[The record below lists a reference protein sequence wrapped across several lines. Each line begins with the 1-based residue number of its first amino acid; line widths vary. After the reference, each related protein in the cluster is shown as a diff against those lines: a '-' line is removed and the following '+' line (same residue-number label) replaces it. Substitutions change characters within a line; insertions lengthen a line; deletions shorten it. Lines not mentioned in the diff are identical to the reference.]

1 MSASGPVP
9 AARDVARMQSP
20 RRRHG
25 SDAQSGVLTVVL
37 CVATAA
43 LGTIAAF
50 AVPAGLPYD
59 EPAHWAN
66 AVWVAV
72 HGTLPVLGDPG
83 VTYEGQQA
91 PVFYLVAAGI
101 IRLLGTGEAGFLG
114 VRLFGV
120 LGAVLLT
127 WLVARILLR
136 TIPGQAAAV
145 VSGTAFVALNP
156 MLIVMSAS
164 VQNDTWSLVAGF
176 AAVLVALGGPGARP
190 WGRGLVLGAL
200 GAVAIMVKITVAPLV
215 GGLLIVLLA
224 RRRWRESLAAAI
236 VIAAGCTWWVLRN
249 LALYGDLT
257 GQAGVDAAG
266 YRFQSGGTAPFAL
279 AREALTYLTLP
290 DEYLRNVFAAPGW
303 VDVLAVLVGAVLV
316 VGAVALLTVARERA
330 RGVPLAVLLV
340 TGVASVA
347 AWLLQVGLG
356 WHVAFRTAYGALP
369 LAALAFG
376 SATLWIRRR
385 RGDWILCALLVLVL
399 LVLCG
404 WTGVQIAAVGDRVM
418 LQL

>member
-1 MSASGPVP
+1 MSASRRVP
-9 AARDVARMQSP
+9 AARDERWVAPQRLA
-20 RRRHG
+20 G
-25 SDAQSGVLTVVL
+25 SADAQAVALTAAL

-66 AVWVAV
+66 AVSVAE
-72 HGTLPVLGDPG
+72 HGTLPVLGEPG
-83 VTYEGQQA
+83 ATYEGQQA
-91 PVFYLVAAGI
+91 PLFYLAAAGI
-101 IRLLGTGEAGFLG
+101 IRLLGSGETGFLG
-114 VRLFGV
+114 VRLLGV
-120 LGAVLLT
+120 LGAVLLA

-190 WGRGLVLGAL
+190 WLRGLMIGAL
-200 GAVAIMVKITVAPLV
+200 CAVAIMVKISIAPLV
-215 GGLLIVLLA
+215 IGLLLVLLV
-224 RRRWRESLAAAI
+224 RRRWREALVASI
-236 VIAAGCTWWVLRN
+236 VVVAGCAWWVLRN

-266 YRFQSGGTAPFAL
+266 YHFQSGTTSPFAL
-279 AREALTYLTLP
+279 AREVLTYLSLP
-290 DEYLRNVFAAPGW
+290 DEYLRNVFTAPGW
-303 VDVLAVLVGAVLV
+303 VDALAVLAGAVLL
-316 VGAVALLTVARERA
+316 VGAVALLTVARDRV
-330 RGVPLAVLLV
+330 RPVPLALLLV

-356 WHVAFRTAYGALP
+356 WHVAFRTAYGVLP

-376 SATLWIRRR
+376 SATLWFRGRRT
-385 RGDWILCALLVLVL
+385 GWVLCAVLVLALLVL
-399 LVLCG
+399 CA
-404 WTGVQIAAVGDRVM
+404 WTGVQVAAVGDRVM
-418 LQL
+418 LRL